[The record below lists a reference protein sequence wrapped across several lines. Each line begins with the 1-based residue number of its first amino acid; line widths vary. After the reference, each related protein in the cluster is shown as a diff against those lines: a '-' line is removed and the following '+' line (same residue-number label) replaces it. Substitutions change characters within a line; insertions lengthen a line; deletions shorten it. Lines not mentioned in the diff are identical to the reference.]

1 MSYLGGL
8 SVLSALDDLATR
20 PTTAFVEPYDPA
32 PKVEMQIKW
41 KIVFWEY
48 LLTNIQANKLYLW
61 QLSIFQEYLFT
72 NIQGNR

>member
-32 PKVEMQIKW
+32 PKVEN
-41 KIVFWEY
+41 
-48 LLTNIQANKLYLW
+48 TNQMKNCILG
-61 QLSIFQEYLFT
+61 IFAYKYPSQ
-72 NIQGNR
+72 